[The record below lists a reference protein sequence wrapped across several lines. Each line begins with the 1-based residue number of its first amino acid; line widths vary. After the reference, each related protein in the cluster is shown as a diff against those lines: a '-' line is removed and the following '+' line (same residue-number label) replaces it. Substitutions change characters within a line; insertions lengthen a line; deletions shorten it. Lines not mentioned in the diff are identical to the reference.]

1 MTSSSNSAMR
11 LSQTSLHILLCLARY
26 GRSSL
31 LRVLLRQQ
39 FEVPLDRLQ
48 QQQIPAHHGDSLA
61 QKGSGWGTEEM
72 HACPDQLFST
82 QVAHRLQQ
90 LPSLIFYW
98 P

>member
-11 LSQTSLHILLCLARY
+11 LSQASLHMLFCLARHR
-26 GRSSL
+26 RSSL
-31 LRVLLRQQ
+31 LWVLLRQQ
-39 FEVPLDRLQ
+39 LEVPLDRLQ

-72 HACPDQLFST
+72 HPCPDQVFSPR
-82 QVAHRLQQ
+82 VSYHLQQ
-90 LPSLIFYW
+90 LPSPIFYW